1 MSEAVQMAVS
11 VISTVGFPI
20 AVALIC
26 MWYVN
31 HQGEN
36 HKAEV
41 SAMTEAINN
50 NTLVLQRLMD
60 KLEAD
65 T

>member
-1 MSEAVQMAVS
+1 MSEAVQMVVS

-36 HKAEV
+36 HKTEV